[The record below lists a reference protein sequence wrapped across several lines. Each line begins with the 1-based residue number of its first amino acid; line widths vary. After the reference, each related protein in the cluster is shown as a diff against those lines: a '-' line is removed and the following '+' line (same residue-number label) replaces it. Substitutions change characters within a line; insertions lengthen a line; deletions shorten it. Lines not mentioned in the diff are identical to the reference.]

1 MKRTLIRVD
10 GMVITIDVAD
20 QKKRSMLIL
29 HDAAGRMVHLQ
40 FVEDVEKQIE
50 QIKKEGFEEIE

>member
-1 MKRTLIRVD
+1 
-10 GMVITIDVAD
+10 MVITIDVAD